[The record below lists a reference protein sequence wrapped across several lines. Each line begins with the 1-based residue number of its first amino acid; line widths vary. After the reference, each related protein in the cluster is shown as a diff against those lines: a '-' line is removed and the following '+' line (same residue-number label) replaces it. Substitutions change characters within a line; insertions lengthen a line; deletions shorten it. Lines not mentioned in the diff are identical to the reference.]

1 MDTATYKAIVSGTPG
16 VIVQVAA
23 ADLRQAVAEMVQCER
38 TRTAEAIASHRER
51 PTMTREDAAKAL
63 NVTLSTLWRWAKMGY
78 LNPVK
83 IGTKVLYRAS
93 DIDRMLETKNNTG
106 K

>member
-1 MDTATYKAIVSGTPG
+1 MDKLILNKIADGTPG
-16 VIVQVAA
+16 VMLVVDA
-23 ADLRQAVAEMVQCER
+23 ADLKSVVSYMWGAHVAQTKE
-38 TRTAEAIASHRER
+38 TIAANRER

-83 IGTKVLYRAS
+83 IGTKVLYRAT
-93 DIDRMLETKNNTG
+93 DIDSMLKRKG
-106 K
+106 GVV